1 MKTVP
6 AIKLQIVHIQGPL
19 KGQIQEFTDSEILIG
34 RNPSCHVQ
42 FPKDL
47 TVVSRQ
53 HARIVREGNRFKL
66 IDESSNGTFVNGKP
80 TQEIFL
86 KDGDVLMFAEGGP
99 KVSFLTSVTEE
110 CVEPAFTPPPPPK
123 PPVAAPPK
131 RPVAPSAP
139 RVVQSKVPP
148 PAPSIPAPV
157 TVERTKVPLIIQYGP
172 TLRSFK
178 ELPVTVGKSPSC
190 HFVIN
195 HPGVLDEHAQFFF
208 SQDQYWVKD
217 LTGSKHLI
225 RINERM
231 VDIQAP
237 LAANDRVTL
246 SPIGPAFRFLG
257 AGRLAEIE
265 ESPPSKTD
273 SIPSTPAPEMRREK
287 PPPKAGKKGSVLKKI
302 FQR

>member
-1 MKTVP
+1 MKSVP

-19 KGQIQEFTDSEILIG
+19 KGQIQEFTESEILIG

-80 TQEIFL
+80 SQEIFL

-99 KVSFLTSVTEE
+99 KVSFLTSVLDESA
-110 CVEPAFTPPPPPK
+110 EPAVTPSQSPK
-123 PPVAAPPK
+123 PAVTAPPR
-131 RPVAPSAP
+131 RPAAPSAP
-139 RVVQSKVPP
+139 RAVQPKAPP
-148 PAPSIPAPV
+148 PSPSIPAPLSP
-157 TVERTKVPLIIQYGP
+157 EKAKVPLIIQYGP

-190 HFVIN
+190 HFVII
-195 HPGVLDEHAQFFF
+195 HPGVLEEHAQFLF

-217 LTGSKHLI
+217 LTGKHLV
-225 RINERM
+225 RINER
-231 VDIQAP
+231 VIDIQAP
-237 LAANDRVTL
+237 LASNDRVTL

-273 SIPSTPAPEMRREK
+273 SVPPPPAPEMRREK
-287 PPPKAGKKGSVLKKI
+287 ATRKAGKKGSVLKKL